1 MSLWL
6 GIWLITRG
14 REALPET
21 FAFLN
26 ATCDLTTACLAK
38 LLHLSGGIIF
48 TAVTELSVVAE
59 IRVSYFSLSYP

>member
-6 GIWLITRG
+6 GIWIITVG
-14 REALPET
+14 REAASRT

-26 ATCDLTTACLAK
+26 VTCDLTALDLAQ
-38 LLHLSGGIIF
+38 LLCLSGGIIF

-59 IRVSYFSLSYP
+59 MRISYFSLS